1 MDEISTVDPTPAEP
15 SAVANDLDEPRLVSE
30 TGVAARVARVVAP
43 VLADLQLRLVRIKVS
58 TGPDATLQI
67 MAERADGSM
76 TIEDCEAASKAVS
89 PVLDLE
95 DPVPGNYRLEM
106 SSPGIDRPLVRVS
119 DFRRALGHETKIE
132 LATPLEGR
140 RRFRGLIAAV
150 SDATLTLGVPDAKAG
165 EPTEVVLP
173 LRDLGDARLV
183 LTDALIRQSLAA
195 SKQAENEDVDVDV
208 DEHGPSHDPNPE
220 PAPEPPATVRRGPG
234 RFAARNKA
242 KPLIP
247 AGIKTLKRR

>member
-1 MDEISTVDPTPAEP
+1 MDETSSIANTASESP
-15 SAVANDLDEPRLVSE
+15 VADDLAEPRLVVE
-30 TGVAARVARVVAP
+30 TGVAARVARVAGP
-43 VLADLQLRLVRIKVS
+43 VLADLHLRLVRIKLS

-76 TIEDCEAASKAVS
+76 TIEACEAASKAIS

-95 DPVPGNYRLEM
+95 DPVPGNYRLEL
-106 SSPGIDRPLVRVS
+106 SSPGIDRPMVRVS
-119 DFRRALGHETKIE
+119 DFRRALGHEVKVE
-132 LATPLEGR
+132 LATPLDGR

-150 SDATLTLGVPDAKAG
+150 SDTALTLGLPDARAG
-165 EPTEVVLP
+165 EPAEIVLP
-173 LRDLGDARLV
+173 LRDLGDARLI
-183 LTDALIRQSLAA
+183 LTDALIRESLLAGKRAEDEAREAA
-195 SKQAENEDVDVDV
+195 DGAPD
-208 DEHGPSHDPNPE
+208 PE
-220 PAPEPPATVRRGPG
+220 PDPEPPPGVRRGPG

>member
-1 MDEISTVDPTPAEP
+1 MDETSSIDLTPA
-15 SAVANDLDEPRLVSE
+15 VAADLDEPRLVIE
-30 TGVAARVARVVAP
+30 TGVAARVARVVVP

-67 MAERADGSM
+67 MAERADGTM

-119 DFRRALGHETKIE
+119 DFWRALGHETKIE
-132 LATPLEGR
+132 LATPLDGR

-150 SDATLTLGVPDAKAG
+150 SDMALTLSLPDPKAG
-165 EPTEVVLP
+165 EPSEVVLP

-183 LTDALIRQSLAA
+183 LTDALIRESLAA
-195 SKQAENEDVDVDV
+195 SKRAE
-208 DEHGPSHDPNPE
+208 DETEAQDSQSSVPE
-220 PAPEPPATVRRGPG
+220 PDPEPPVTVRRGPG

>member
-1 MDEISTVDPTPAEP
+1 MDDSSIDKTSAEP
-15 SAVANDLDEPRLVSE
+15 PAAADDLAEPRLVVE
-30 TGVAARVARVVAP
+30 TGVAARVARVAVP
-43 VLADLQLRLVRIKVS
+43 VLADLHLRLVRIKLS

-67 MAERADGSM
+67 MAERADGTM

-119 DFRRALGHETKIE
+119 DFRRALGHEAKVE

-150 SDATLTLGVPDAKAG
+150 SDAALTLRLPDAKAG
-165 EPTEVVLP
+165 EPGEVVLP
-173 LRDLGDARLV
+173 LGDLGDARLV
-183 LTDALIRQSLAA
+183 LTDALIRESLTAGKRAEDGAEDGAEDAA
-195 SKQAENEDVDVDV
+195 
-208 DEHGPSHDPNPE
+208 DEASGPE
-220 PAPEPPATVRRGPG
+220 PDPDPEPPSTVRRGPG

>member
-1 MDEISTVDPTPAEP
+1 MDETSSIDDTTAASPAG
-15 SAVANDLDEPRLVSE
+15 ADDLAEPRLVLE
-30 TGVAARVARVVAP
+30 TGVAARVARVVMP
-43 VLADLQLRLVRIKVS
+43 VLADLHLRLVRIKLS

-76 TIEDCEAASKAVS
+76 TIEDCEAASKAIS

-95 DPVPGNYRLEM
+95 DPVPGNYRLEL
-106 SSPGIDRPLVRVS
+106 SSPGIDRPMVRVS
-119 DFRRALGHETKIE
+119 DFRRALGHEVKVE

-140 RRFRGLIAAV
+140 RRFRGMIAAV
-150 SDATLTLGVPDAKAG
+150 SDAALTLGLPDARAG
-165 EPTEVVLP
+165 EPGEVMLP

-183 LTDALIRQSLAA
+183 LTDALIRESLAA
-195 SKQAENEDVDVDV
+195 GKRAE
-208 DEHGPSHDPNPE
+208 DEAADRADDAPVPDPE
-220 PAPEPPATVRRGPG
+220 PEPDPPATVRRGPG

>member
-1 MDEISTVDPTPAEP
+1 MDETSSIEISSAEP
-15 SAVANDLDEPRLVSE
+15 SVVEDDLGEPRLVVE
-30 TGVAARVARVVAP
+30 TGVASRVARIAIP
-43 VLADLQLRLVRIKVS
+43 VLTDLHLRLVRIKVS

-67 MAERADGSM
+67 MAERADGTM

-119 DFRRALGHETKIE
+119 DFRRAFGHEAKIE
-132 LATPLEGR
+132 LAMPLAGR
-140 RRFRGLIAAV
+140 RRFRGLIGAV
-150 SDATLTLGVPDAKAG
+150 SDTALTLGLPDAKAG
-165 EPTEVVLP
+165 EPAEVVLP

-183 LTDALIRQSLAA
+183 LTDALIRESLAA
-195 SKQAENEDVDVDV
+195 GKRAEDEAEDA
-208 DEHGPSHDPNPE
+208 GPE
-220 PAPEPPATVRRGPG
+220 PEADPEPSATVRRGPG